1 MAGNKTYEELQEALF
16 GGLVEILRVCQ
27 EEKIRFFLGGE
38 TLLGAYLKEDFLPWS
53 YKAVLL
59 MPREDYEVFRI
70 LLSTGNMLSRLYAL
84 QDHTT
89 DGRYPEGFLR
99 MRERFTLVEIPSE
112 VEQGLEDKG
121 VAVEIRPLDPSRT
134 GKMTRLARL
143 RLQVERNE
151 RRIALKLAPAELK
164 KKMAGPFSRL
174 ISRLT
179 SEKSLLKRRKALE
192 RKMAPKDGSLPE
204 AWLDLYSDSVFRDS
218 VYPREMME
226 GDRTLSFHGREFP
239 VPQDIEGY
247 LRLVYGDY
255 RNRDWEAMPD
265 ESLLP
270 TKIVAHMDFRLG
282 RGKKEE
288 DL

>member
-134 GKMTRLARL
+134 GKMTKLARL

-164 KKMAGPFSRL
+164 KKMAGQKEKGPRKEDGAQGRL
-174 ISRLT
+174 PPRGLARPLLGLRLPGFHL
-179 SEKSLLKRRKALE
+179 SKGD
-192 RKMAPKDGSLPE
+192 DGGRQDPIL
-204 AWLDLYSDSVFRDS
+204 
-218 VYPREMME
+218 PRE
-226 GDRTLSFHGREFP
+226 G
-239 VPQDIEGY
+239 VPRPPG
-247 LRLVYGDY
+247 
-255 RNRDWEAMPD
+255 
-265 ESLLP
+265 
-270 TKIVAHMDFRLG
+270 H
-282 RGKKEE
+282 
-288 DL
+288 

>member
-1 MAGNKTYEELQEALF
+1 
-16 GGLVEILRVCQ
+16 
-27 EEKIRFFLGGE
+27 
-38 TLLGAYLKEDFLPWS
+38 
-53 YKAVLL
+53 
-59 MPREDYEVFRI
+59 
-70 LLSTGNMLSRLYAL
+70 
-84 QDHTT
+84 
-89 DGRYPEGFLR
+89 

-134 GKMTRLARL
+134 GKMTKLARL

-179 SEKSLLKRRKALE
+179 SEKSLMKKRKALE

-270 TKIVAHMDFRLG
+270 YRTLLYCDQWTSLSPTIPIRISVRKRRRKIFAESWKNKMPINTVPIAPIPVQMT
-282 RGKKEE
+282 
-288 DL
+288 

>member
-84 QDHTT
+84 QDITT
-89 DGRYPEGFLR
+89 EEHYPDGFLR
-99 MRERFTLVEIPSE
+99 MRERFTLVEIPWE
-112 VEQGLEDKG
+112 TERGFEDKG
-121 VAVEIRPLDPSRT
+121 VAIEIRPLDPSRT
-134 GKMTRLARL
+134 GKMTKLARL

-151 RRIALKLAPAELK
+151 RRIALKLAPTELK

-174 ISRLT
+174 LSRLR
-179 SEKSLLKRRKALE
+179 SKESLLKRRKALE
-192 RKMAPKDGSLPE
+192 KKMAPKDGASPE

-218 VYPREMME
+218 VYPKEMME
-226 GDRTLSFHGREFP
+226 GERTLSFHGREFP

-282 RGKKEE
+282 RKG
-288 DL
+288 

>member
-1 MAGNKTYEELQEALF
+1 
-16 GGLVEILRVCQ
+16 
-27 EEKIRFFLGGE
+27 
-38 TLLGAYLKEDFLPWS
+38 
-53 YKAVLL
+53 
-59 MPREDYEVFRI
+59 
-70 LLSTGNMLSRLYAL
+70 
-84 QDHTT
+84 
-89 DGRYPEGFLR
+89 

-134 GKMTRLARL
+134 GKMTKLARL

-179 SEKSLLKRRKALE
+179 SEKSLMKKRKALE

-239 VPQDIEGY
+239 VPKDIEGY
-247 LRLVYGDY
+247 LRLIYGDY